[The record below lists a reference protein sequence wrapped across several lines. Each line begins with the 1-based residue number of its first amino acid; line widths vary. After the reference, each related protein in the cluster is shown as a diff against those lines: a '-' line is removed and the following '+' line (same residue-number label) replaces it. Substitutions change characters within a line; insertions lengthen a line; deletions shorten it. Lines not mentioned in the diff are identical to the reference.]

1 MTLPTPLKGH
11 FIFGRLVLA
20 AVNLPT
26 KFQLS
31 RFRHSRER
39 SGSRILKSASAYPDH
54 VPWRGTLSFVGLYLP
69 RGTYVPNLKCLS
81 SFIPEIGWLPIFLN
95 SGSWPVCFTSAS
107 NYLPYVSIEEYNI
120 GCCFFS
126 VRRRWHRS
134 AWNFAWW
141 HMAVPDRDLLPFLWR
156 YPQGSLNPKCWT

>member
-54 VPWRGTLSFVGLYLP
+54 VPWRDTLSFVGLYLP
-69 RGTYVPNLKCLS
+69 RRTYVPNLKCLS

-107 NYLPYVSIEEYNI
+107 NYLPYVSIILVAVFSLSGDGGTDRREILHDGTWRSRTEI
-120 GCCFFS
+120 FF
-126 VRRRWHRS
+126 
-134 AWNFAWW
+134 
-141 HMAVPDRDLLPFLWR
+141 PFCGGTPR
-156 YPQGSLNPKCWT
+156 GP